1 MSALSIEPTPSPLP
15 LRPMEG
21 PHRSKEEDRRKD
33 RPKNGGK
40 DDNDSITRPHPKPN
54 FPTPKLRL
62 STLDLDHPGSNV
74 FFSNTNPSKALSE
87 AVDVVL
93 SLLYQP
99 TKTNHHI
106 PACRSV
112 TLFLQSMG
120 GVAYTTGSDLDTDHK
135 EIHFSLDYINGI
147 PPARQKDEIQGVLVH
162 EMVHCWQWNAV
173 GTAPGGLIEGIADF
187 VRLKAGLSPPHWK
200 KEGGGQWDAGYQ
212 HTGYFLE
219 WIESACGEDSVRK
232 INLALKD
239 KKYEEDDFW
248 EQLFGK
254 KVALLWKEYEGS
266 LVKEQKMV
274 KKTEEKGGNRSKSH
288 ETDWDDNIEINGEGK
303 KDGRS
308 EPVAKER
315 LNENRA

>member
-1 MSALSIEPTPSPLP
+1 
-15 LRPMEG
+15 
-21 PHRSKEEDRRKD
+21 
-33 RPKNGGK
+33 
-40 DDNDSITRPHPKPN
+40 
-54 FPTPKLRL
+54 
-62 STLDLDHPGSNV
+62 
-74 FFSNTNPSKALSE
+74 
-87 AVDVVL
+87 
-93 SLLYQP
+93 
-99 TKTNHHI
+99 
-106 PACRSV
+106 
-112 TLFLQSMG
+112 MG

-219 WIESACGEDSVRK
+219 WIESACGEHSVRK